1 MWWVGQREKVVPST
15 IVHAPEASIRNYV
28 RFLLTKT
35 IKPHRGKI
43 RKNLQKIIRSRSV
56 FLD

>member
-15 IVHAPEASIRNYV
+15 KVHVHEASIRNYV

-35 IKPHRGKI
+35 IKPP
-43 RKNLQKIIRSRSV
+43 
-56 FLD
+56 

>member
-28 RFLLTKT
+28 RFLLIKT
-35 IKPHRGKI
+35 IKPP
-43 RKNLQKIIRSRSV
+43 SREN
-56 FLD
+56 